1 MAEKNT
7 KPFKSYDEYMGNVFD
22 CVNRCLYQYLEG
34 MKGVYSNGQGGYKN
48 VLYPDLEVA
57 SDSTKEQMQKLSWVL
72 TQEPEMPTAAY
83 EGGEGLEA
91 AAGAEKE
98 PAGASEDDPFADA
111 FDLFGG
117 LGDDGGGEPKEEVD
131 EIADIFGS
139 DDGLMDIFA
148 SFGSLSDEEEE
159 SSDGGDIF
167 GAFGGGGGDA
177 GPAAA
182 PVDTT
187 PIVDVAARIL
197 EIQERAKAAAES
209 GVVMPFYIL
218 TEKMGFDPFTI
229 FCFACGILS
238 STQTDYAGVFQI
250 VNENGG
256 LSTPT
261 IESAGKLYYGT
272 KFSITGAYGDM
283 SVSLEQLQPVL
294 DLRVVPSMPFS
305 TPVSPDKRIID
316 YLFGKNPMKLDENYS
331 RFLRMLTKE
340 NEELD
345 EILCNDNVLESM
357 KIAYGDGSRLFSYM
371 GDEGSGRKFFIKKFC
386 AENGLRAMSVNCKK
400 LFVYD
405 YSFVEKA
412 VWAVTR
418 ECILTDG
425 CCVLEELQY
434 RDEEKEKFF
443 GYMDLFFTKL
453 TEKGVTVFCN
463 SKETINFK
471 EITKEQIT
479 LLTLN
484 PPDIDGRVACWNY
497 YSKPFKWGDDV
508 DFFEMATKFLFT
520 PGKIKD
526 ACTYGKSLAV
536 MDRAEVIDRAT
547 LFKSC
552 NAQMSSELS
561 AKATRVEAKFGFEDI
576 VMNKDQREQIGHAIE
591 QMNNKKQVYE
601 DWNYM
606 KKYPYGRGLT
616 VLLYGAP
623 GTGKSMMAQVLAHEL
638 NLELYR
644 VDISKVVDKYVG
656 ETEKSL
662 SMIFREAKKCNVVLF
677 FDECDTIFAKRADDG
692 GSNQASANN
701 KTALLLQEMEAYDG
715 VCVLA
720 TNYKH
725 NIDPAFFRRMKYI
738 VEFQFPNPDT
748 REMLWTTTVP
758 KTTPLGDDVDFR
770 FIAEK
775 FEFAGGNIK
784 NCILNA
790 AFLAAEDPTADGK
803 VCMRHSLKAIQYEF
817 VKVGRVFPR
826 ADFEPY
832 ADEIFGEEEKPY

>member
-1 MAEKNT
+1 MADKHEPKAFATYN
-7 KPFKSYDEYMGNVFD
+7 DYMRHIFD
-22 CVNRCLYQYLEG
+22 CVNRCLNEYLEG
-34 MKGVYSNGQGGYKN
+34 MKTVYTNGQGGFKS

-57 SDSTKEQMQKLSWVL
+57 SDT
-72 TQEPEMPTAAY
+72 TQEQLLKFSREEGNAQAAAAAS
-83 EGGEGLEA
+83 ESESSGGEEGDQ
-91 AAGAEKE
+91 
-98 PAGASEDDPFADA
+98 DDD
-111 FDLFGG
+111 DILNLFGG
-117 LGDDGGGEPKEEVD
+117 SSDEGEEDDDEPDEDDLDIMDLLG
-131 EIADIFGS
+131 
-139 DDGLMDIFA
+139 
-148 SFGSLSDEEEE
+148 SFGMEDEEEEEEE
-159 SSDGGDIF
+159 SS
-167 GAFGGGGGDA
+167 FGGGGGGGGGEA
-177 GPAAA
+177 ASAALSSTVPAFSSIAE
-182 PVDTT
+182 
-187 PIVDVAARIL
+187 RM
-197 EIQERAKAAAES
+197 EWIQESAKLAKEK
-209 GVVMPFYIL
+209 GVFMPFYEL
-218 TEKMGFDPFTI
+218 CTKMGFETFTI

-238 STQTDYAGVFQI
+238 STQTDYSGVFQI
-250 VNENGG
+250 VNENGN
-256 LSTPT
+256 LSSPT
-261 IESAGKLYYGT
+261 IESASKLYFGKEY
-272 KFSITGAYGDM
+272 SITGAYGDM
-283 SVSLEQLQPVL
+283 SVCLEQLLPVL

-305 TPVSPDKRIID
+305 TVVSPDKRIID
-316 YLFGKNPMKLDENYS
+316 YLFGRDRMKLDENYS
-331 RFLRMLTKE
+331 RFMRMLTKE

-345 EILCNDNVLESM
+345 KILCNENVLEAM
-357 KIAYGDGSRLFSYM
+357 RIAYKEGSRLFSYH
-371 GDEGSGRKFFIKKFC
+371 GDEGSGRKFFVRHFC
-386 AENGLRAMSVNCKK
+386 KENGLRAINVNCKK

-405 YSFVEKA
+405 FSFVEKA
-412 VWAVTR
+412 IWAVTR

-425 CCVLEELQY
+425 CCVLDELQY

-453 TEKGVTVFCN
+453 TEKGITVFAN
-463 SKETINFK
+463 SKETVNFK

-479 LLTLN
+479 LLELA

-497 YSKPFKWGDDV
+497 YAQGYSFGEDV

-520 PGKIKD
+520 PGKIRD
-526 ACTYGKSLAV
+526 AVHYGRSLSV
-536 MDRAEVIDRAT
+536 MDRAEEINRAT

-561 AKATRVEAKFGFEDI
+561 QKATRVDAKFGFEDI
-576 VMNKDQREQIGHAIE
+576 VMNPDQREAIGHAIE
-591 QMNNKKQVYE
+591 QMNNKKTVYE

-738 VEFQFPNPDT
+738 VEFQFPNEDT
-748 REMLWTTTVP
+748 REMLWKTTVP
-758 KTTPLGDDVDFR
+758 KTTPLDEDVDFR

-790 AFLAAEDPTADGK
+790 AFLAAEDETANGK
-803 VCMRHSLKAIQYEF
+803 VCMRHYLKAIQYEF
-817 VKVGRVFPR
+817 VKVGRVFTR

-832 ADEIFGEEEKPY
+832 GDVLFGPAVH

>member
-1 MAEKNT
+1 MKNI
-7 KPFKSYDEYMGNVFD
+7 FD
-22 CVNRCLYQYLEG
+22 CVNRCLNSYLET
-34 MKGVYSNGQGGYKN
+34 MKATFSNGKGGYKN
-48 VLYPDLEVA
+48 VLYPDLEIA
-57 SDSTKEQMQKLSWVL
+57 SDAALEQVMKFERDNKE
-72 TQEPEMPTAAY
+72 TADESADSSPDSKDDVKIDD
-83 EGGEGLEA
+83 ELADLLGLF
-91 AAGAEKE
+91 GAE
-98 PAGASEDDPFADA
+98 SES
-111 FDLFGG
+111 
-117 LGDDGGGEPKEEVD
+117 KEETAKEEKTED
-131 EIADIFGS
+131 ENPSIAMGS
-139 DDGLMDIFA
+139 EA
-148 SFGSLSDEEEE
+148 VSE
-159 SSDGGDIF
+159 
-167 GAFGGGGGDA
+167 
-177 GPAAA
+177 
-182 PVDTT
+182 
-187 PIVDVAARIL
+187 RIIS
-197 EIQERAKAAAES
+197 IQERAQITVDS
-209 GVVMPFYIL
+209 GIEMPFFDLCI
-218 TEKMGFDPFTI
+218 KMAFDPFTI

-238 STQTDYAGVFQI
+238 STQTDYAGIFQI
-250 VNENGG
+250 VNENGN
-256 LSTPT
+256 LSSPT
-261 IESAGKLYYGT
+261 VESAGRLYYGNSY
-272 KFSITGAYGDM
+272 SITGAYGDM
-283 SVSLEQLQPVL
+283 SVCLEQLLPVL
-294 DLRVVPSMPFS
+294 DLHVIPSMPFS
-305 TPVSPDKRIID
+305 TAVSPDKRIID
-316 YLFGKNPMKLDENYS
+316 FLFGRDRMKIDENYV
-331 RFLRMLTKE
+331 RFMKMLTKDG
-340 NEELD
+340 EELD
-345 EILCNDNVLESM
+345 DILCNKNVLEAM
-357 KIAYGDGSRLFSYM
+357 KIAYSDGSRLFSYH
-371 GDEGSGRKFFIKKFC
+371 GDEGSGRKFFIRKFC
-386 AENGLRAMSVNCKK
+386 QERNMRAITVNCKK

-405 YSFVEKA
+405 YAYVEKA
-412 VWAVTR
+412 IWAVTR
-418 ECILTDG
+418 ECILTQA

-434 RDEEKEKFF
+434 REEEKEKFF

-453 TEKGVTVFCN
+453 TEKGITVFAN
-463 SKETINFK
+463 SKEDIKFK
-471 EITKEQIT
+471 EITKETIT
-479 LLTLN
+479 LLELPAPN
-484 PPDIDGRVACWNY
+484 IDERVACWNY
-497 YSKPFKWGDDV
+497 YSKGFNFGEDV

-526 ACTYGKSLAV
+526 AVHYGKTLAV
-536 MDRAEVIDRAT
+536 MDQKTEISRAL

-561 AKATRVEAKFGFEDI
+561 QKATRVEAKFGFDDI

-738 VEFQFPNPDT
+738 VEFQFPNEDT
-748 REMLWTTTVP
+748 REMLWKTTVP
-758 KTTPLGDDVDFR
+758 KTTPLDEDVDFR

-784 NCILNA
+784 NCVLNA

-803 VCMRHSLKAIQYEF
+803 VCMRHYLKAIQYEF
-817 VKVGRVFPR
+817 VKVGRVFTR

-832 ADEIFGEEEKPY
+832 ADMIFGEENSDF

>member
-1 MAEKNT
+1 MASNGA

-34 MKGVYSNGQGGYKN
+34 MKGVYANGQGGYKN

-57 SDSTKEQMQKLSWVL
+57 SDSTKEQMQKFSWVL
-72 TQEPEMPTAAY
+72 TQAADDDKSDD
-83 EGGEGLEA
+83 GGSADSGSGDDGAAQEA
-91 AAGAEKE
+91 G
-98 PAGASEDDPFADA
+98 DDFG
-111 FDLFGG
+111 DLFGS
-117 LGDDGGGEPKEEVD
+117 LGGDDDGGGEDDFAGLFGSLGEEGGSAD
-131 EIADIFGS
+131 EEMDELADIFGKDS
-139 DDGLMDIFA
+139 DLMDIFS
-148 SFGSLSDEEEE
+148 SFGSLGDEEEE
-159 SSDGGDIF
+159 SDEGS
-167 GAFGGGGGDA
+167 AASDA
-177 GPAAA
+177 GGPQAVAI
-182 PVDTT
+182 DTT
-187 PIVDVAARIL
+187 PIADVAKRII
-197 EIQERAKAAAES
+197 EIQERAAATVE
-209 GVVMPFYIL
+209 GGINMPFFTL
-218 TEKMGFDPFTI
+218 TNKMGFDPFTV

-272 KFSITGAYGDM
+272 KYSITGAYGDM
-283 SVSLEQLQPVL
+283 SVCLEQIQPIL

-316 YLFGKNPMKLDENYS
+316 YLFGKNPFKPDENYA
-331 RFLRMLTKE
+331 RFIKMLTKDGE
-340 NEELD
+340 KLD
-345 EILCNDNVLESM
+345 DILCNENVLEAM
-357 KIAYGDGSRLFSYM
+357 KIAYNDGSRIFSYQ
-371 GDEGSGRKFFIKKFC
+371 GDEGSGRKFFIRKFC
-386 AENGLRAMSVNCKK
+386 EEKGLRALSVNCKK

-405 YSFVEKA
+405 FQFVEKA

-418 ECILTDG
+418 ECVLNDG

-453 TEKGVTVFCN
+453 TEKGITVFAN

-471 EITKEQIT
+471 EITKETIT
-479 LLTLN
+479 LLNLD
-484 PPDIDGRVACWNY
+484 PPDIDGRVSCWNY
-497 YSKPFKWGDDV
+497 YSKNLKWGDDV

-526 ACTYGKSLAV
+526 ACNYGKSLAV
-536 MDRAEVIDRAT
+536 MNRTDTIDRAT

-561 AKATRVEAKFGFEDI
+561 QKATRVEAKFGFEDI

-677 FDECDTIFAKRADDG
+677 FDECDTIFAKRSDDG

-701 KTALLLQEMEAYDG
+701 KTALLLQ
-715 VCVLA
+715 
-720 TNYKH
+720 
-725 NIDPAFFRRMKYI
+725 
-738 VEFQFPNPDT
+738 
-748 REMLWTTTVP
+748 
-758 KTTPLGDDVDFR
+758 
-770 FIAEK
+770 
-775 FEFAGGNIK
+775 
-784 NCILNA
+784 
-790 AFLAAEDPTADGK
+790 
-803 VCMRHSLKAIQYEF
+803 
-817 VKVGRVFPR
+817 
-826 ADFEPY
+826 
-832 ADEIFGEEEKPY
+832 

>member
-1 MAEKNT
+1 ME
-7 KPFKSYDEYMGNVFD
+7 PFKSYDEYMSNIFD
-22 CVNRCLYQYLEG
+22 CVNRCLHVYLEDL
-34 MKGVYSNGQGGYKN
+34 KLLYSNGQGGYKS
-48 VLYPDLEVA
+48 VLYPDLEIA
-57 SDSTKEQMQKLSWVL
+57 SDAAKEQVQRFSMQEGNAKKEGDEDDAGSDDTDEEAEEDTDGEETESAEEDDMLEEDLLSML
-72 TQEPEMPTAAY
+72 DFF
-83 EGGEGLEA
+83 
-91 AAGAEKE
+91 GAE
-98 PAGASEDDPFADA
+98 DDSD
-111 FDLFGG
+111 D
-117 LGDDGGGEPKEEVD
+117 DDGGG
-131 EIADIFGS
+131 AD
-139 DDGLMDIFA
+139 L
-148 SFGSLSDEEEE
+148 GSLF
-159 SSDGGDIF
+159 GDM
-167 GAFGGGGGDA
+167 GAA
-177 GPAAA
+177 KSEPEIEI
-182 PVDTT
+182 TRL
-187 PIVDVAARIL
+187 DVTNRII
-197 EIQERAKAAAES
+197 EIQERAAASAKA
-209 GVVMPFYIL
+209 GVVMPFYEL
-218 TEKMGFDPFTI
+218 CEKMGFDPFTV
-229 FCFACGILS
+229 FCFACGVLS
-238 STQTDYAGVFQI
+238 STQTDYAGIFQN
-250 VNENGG
+250 VNENAN
-256 LSTPT
+256 LSSPT
-261 IESAGKLYYGT
+261 IESAGKLYFGQKY
-272 KFSITGAYGDM
+272 SITGAYGDM
-283 SVSLEQLQPVL
+283 SVCLEQLLPVL
-294 DLRVVPSMPFS
+294 DLHVVPSMPFS
-305 TPVSPDKRIID
+305 TVVSPDKRIID
-316 YLFGKNPMKLDENYS
+316 YLFGRDRMKLDENYI
-331 RFLRMLTKE
+331 RFMRKLTKE

-345 EILCNDNVLESM
+345 EILCNQNVLEAM
-357 KIAYGDGSRLFSYM
+357 EIAYKEGSRLFSYH
-371 GDEGSGRKFFIKKFC
+371 GDDGSGRKFFVRTFCKK
-386 AENGLRAMSVNCKK
+386 NGLQAITVNCKK

-405 YSFVEKA
+405 YAYVEKA
-412 VWAVTR
+412 IWAATR
-418 ECILTDG
+418 ECILMDG
-425 CCVLEELQY
+425 CCVLDELQY
-434 RDEEKEKFF
+434 REEEKEKFF

-453 TEKGVTVFCN
+453 TEKGITVFAN

-471 EITKEQIT
+471 EITKEQVT
-479 LLTLN
+479 LLDLN

-497 YSKPFKWGDDV
+497 YAKGFEFDSDV
-508 DFFEMATKFLFT
+508 DFFEMSTKFLFT
-520 PGKIKD
+520 PGKIRD
-526 ACTYGKSLAV
+526 AIHYSRSLAV
-536 MDRAEVIDRAT
+536 MDRAEKVNRAT

-677 FDECDTIFAKRADDG
+677 FDECDTIFAKRSDDG

-738 VEFQFPNPDT
+738 VEFQFPNEDT

-758 KTTPLGDDVDFR
+758 KTTPLAEDVDFR

-784 NCILNA
+784 NCVLNA
-790 AFLAAEDPTADGK
+790 AFLAAEDENAEGK
-803 VCMRHSLKAIQYEF
+803 VWMRHYLKAIQYEF
-817 VKVGRVFPR
+817 VKVGRVFTR

-832 ADEIFGEEEKPY
+832 ADMIFGEEIQTF

>member
-1 MAEKNT
+1 ME
-7 KPFKSYDEYMGNVFD
+7 PFKSYDEYMSNIFD
-22 CVNRCLYQYLEG
+22 CVNRCLHVYLEDL
-34 MKGVYSNGQGGYKN
+34 KLLYSNGQGGYKS
-48 VLYPDLEVA
+48 VLYPDLEIA
-57 SDSTKEQMQKLSWVL
+57 SDAAKEQVQRFGIQTEEEK
-72 TQEPEMPTAAY
+72 
-83 EGGEGLEA
+83 EGGE
-91 AAGAEKE
+91 AAGDAAEGKAE
-98 PAGASEDDPFADA
+98 ESASEAPAEEEGDTLEE
-111 FDLFGG
+111 DLLSMLDFFGAEDETEE
-117 LGDDGGGEPKEEVD
+117 DDGGVE
-131 EIADIFGS
+131 
-139 DDGLMDIFA
+139 L
-148 SFGSLSDEEEE
+148 GSLF
-159 SSDGGDIF
+159 GDM
-167 GAFGGGGGDA
+167 GGGGESKS
-177 GPAAA
+177 A
-182 PVDTT
+182 PEIEITRL
-187 PIVDVAARIL
+187 DVTNRII
-197 EIQERAKAAAES
+197 EIQERAEASAKA
-209 GVVMPFYIL
+209 GVVMPFYEL
-218 TEKMGFDPFTI
+218 CSKMGFDPFTV
-229 FCFACGILS
+229 FCFACGVLS
-238 STQTDYAGVFQI
+238 STQTDYAGIFQN
-250 VNENGG
+250 VNENAN
-256 LSTPT
+256 LSSPT
-261 IESAGKLYYGT
+261 IESAGKLYFGKKY
-272 KFSITGAYGDM
+272 SITGAYGDM
-283 SVSLEQLQPVL
+283 SVCLEQLLPVL
-294 DLRVVPSMPFS
+294 DLHVVPSMPFS
-305 TPVSPDKRIID
+305 TVVSPDKRIID
-316 YLFGKNPMKLDENYS
+316 YLFGRDRMKLDENYV
-331 RFLRMLTKE
+331 RFMRKLTKE

-345 EILCNDNVLESM
+345 EILCNQNVLEAM
-357 KIAYGDGSRLFSYM
+357 EIAYKEGSRLFSYH
-371 GDEGSGRKFFIKKFC
+371 GDDGSGRKFFVRTFCKK
-386 AENGLRAMSVNCKK
+386 NGLQAITVNCKK

-405 YSFVEKA
+405 YAYVEKA
-412 VWAVTR
+412 IWAATR
-418 ECILTDG
+418 ECILMDG
-425 CCVLEELQY
+425 CCVLDELQY
-434 RDEEKEKFF
+434 REEEKEKFF

-453 TEKGVTVFCN
+453 TEKGITVFAN

-471 EITKEQIT
+471 EITKEQVT
-479 LLTLN
+479 LLDLN

-497 YSKPFKWGDDV
+497 YAKGFDFDTDV
-508 DFFEMATKFLFT
+508 DFFEMSTKFLFT
-520 PGKIKD
+520 PGKIRD
-526 ACTYGKSLAV
+526 AIHYSRSLAV
-536 MDRAEVIDRAT
+536 MDQADKVNRAT

-677 FDECDTIFAKRADDG
+677 FDECDTIFAKRSDDG

-738 VEFQFPNPDT
+738 VEFQFPNEDT

-758 KTTPLGDDVDFR
+758 KTTPLGEDVDFR

-784 NCILNA
+784 NCVLNA
-790 AFLAAEDPTADGK
+790 AFLAAEDETAEGK
-803 VCMRHSLKAIQYEF
+803 VCMRHYLKAIQYEF
-817 VKVGRVFPR
+817 VKVGRVFTR

-832 ADEIFGEEEKPY
+832 ADMIFGEEAQGF

>member
-1 MAEKNT
+1 MASKGNDIYA
-7 KPFKSYDEYMGNVFD
+7 SYDEYMKHVFD
-22 CVNRCLYQYLEG
+22 CVNRCLSVYLEG
-34 MKGVYSNGQGGYKN
+34 MKATFSNGQGGFKN
-48 VLYPDLEVA
+48 VLYPDLEIA
-57 SDSTKEQMQKLSWVL
+57 SDAAKDQVIRFEQDRAKTGDGDSSEEEFE
-72 TQEPEMPTAAY
+72 T
-83 EGGEGLEA
+83 
-91 AAGAEKE
+91 
-98 PAGASEDDPFADA
+98 GASADT
-111 FDLFGG
+111 
-117 LGDDGGGEPKEEVD
+117 PKEEFDD
-131 EIADIFGS
+131 EIMSLLDA
-139 DDGLMDIFA
+139 FA
-148 SFGSLSDEEEE
+148 SDEDSSGDSPSDYSIE
-159 SSDGGDIF
+159 
-167 GAFGGGGGDA
+167 AL
-177 GPAAA
+177 
-182 PVDTT
+182 
-187 PIVDVAARIL
+187 DVTERLL
-197 EIQERAKAAAES
+197 EIQKKAAATKEA
-209 GVVMPFYIL
+209 GVVMPFYEL
-218 TEKMGFDPFTI
+218 CVKMGFDPFTI

-238 STQTDYAGVFQI
+238 STQTDYAGIFQI
-250 VNENGG
+250 INENGN
-256 LSTPT
+256 LSSPT
-261 IESAGKLYYGT
+261 IESAGRLYYGNT
-272 KFSITGAYGDM
+272 YSITGAYGDM
-283 SVSLEQLQPVL
+283 SVCLEQLLPVL
-294 DLRVVPSMPFS
+294 DLHVVPSMPFS

-316 YLFGKNPMKLDENYS
+316 FLFGREPLKLDENYI
-331 RFLRMLTKE
+331 RFMRMLTKD
-340 NEELD
+340 EEQLD
-345 EILCNDNVLESM
+345 DILCNENVLDAM
-357 KIAYGDGSRLFSYM
+357 KIAYSDGSRIFSYM

-386 AENGLRAMSVNCKK
+386 RENNMRAISVNCKK

-405 YSFVEKA
+405 YSYVEKA
-412 VWAVTR
+412 IWAVTR
-418 ECILTDG
+418 ECILTDS

-434 RDEEKEKFF
+434 REEEKEKFF

-453 TEKGVTVFCN
+453 TEKGIIVFAN

-479 LLTLN
+479 LLTLEA
-484 PPDIDGRVACWNY
+484 PDIDGRVACWDY
-497 YSKPFKWGDDV
+497 YSKGFQFGEDV

-520 PGKIKD
+520 PGKIRD
-526 ACTYGKSLAV
+526 AVRYGKSLAV
-536 MDRAEVIDRAT
+536 MDQKTEINRAT

-561 AKATRVEAKFGFEDI
+561 QKATRVEAKFGFEDI
-576 VMNKDQREQIGHAIE
+576 VMNADQREQIGHAIE
-591 QMNNKKQVYE
+591 QMNHKKQVYE
-601 DWNYM
+601 DWNYI

-738 VEFQFPNPDT
+738 VEFQFPNEDT
-748 REMLWTTTVP
+748 REMLWRTTVP
-758 KTTPLGDDVDFR
+758 KTTPLDEDVDFR

-784 NCILNA
+784 NCVLNA
-790 AFLAAEDPTADGK
+790 AFLAAEDETANGK
-803 VCMRHSLKAIQYEF
+803 VCMRHYLKAIQFEF
-817 VKVGRVFPR
+817 VKVGRVFTR

-832 ADEIFGEEEKPY
+832 ADMIFGEEVRGF